1 MKNKAFK
8 SVTATI
14 LSVIIALSCFT
25 ASFAASDTL
34 AWHYY
39 EEPMNYDYKGVL
51 VEGENG
57 IGKIDNYTVWYTF
70 NVLNAGFYNFSFNW
84 DNTDLWIDTPEYIE
98 DNTAY
103 NSAEKLFFF
112 EENTDG
118 TYTDNTLFYF
128 EEGEQIIGIMV
139 EYSSSDSKLNIE
151 YFGEEITSV
160 EVADEKNLILGCDIH
175 CDYGIEEG
183 ALYYYWI
190 DSDININ
197 FSSGKTITTDDI
209 EGYIDSE
216 IKKGENI
223 LPVSICGEKYTLA
236 INVELV
242 TDYIADV
249 SISNIED
256 YLYIKSYYNDFDY
269 PDPFGET
276 LTVTFKDGTTAA
288 ANIGDDEM
296 ITLPNGSEVWFGFGF
311 NFEDD
316 KVFFDVYIA
325 GTVVKSY
332 ECTKI
337 QADFEENKDKLNS
350 NILNL
355 INDVSYYIRRAMI
368 IALEC
373 DTVYEYMDYGVE
385 ESLLRLAWAYE
396 SFVEIFYEVF
406 YLIRY
411 YIA

>member
-1 MKNKAFK
+1 MKNKALK
-8 SVTATI
+8 SVIATF
-14 LSVIIALSCFT
+14 LAAVIALSCFT

-34 AWHYY
+34 VWHYY
-39 EEPMNYDYKGVL
+39 EEPMNYDYQGIL
-51 VEGENG
+51 VEGENS
-57 IGKIDNYTVWYTF
+57 IGSPDSDYVWYTF
-70 NVLNAGFYNFSFNW
+70 DVQSAGFYKLSF
-84 DNTDLWIDTPEYIE
+84 DYDDADLWFDTPEKIE
-98 DNTAY
+98 NGIAY
-103 NSAEKLFFF
+103 DSAEKLTFS
-112 EENTDG
+112 TDG
-118 TYTDNTLFYF
+118 INNTLFYF

-160 EVADEKNLILGCDIH
+160 EVADEKNLVLGCDIH

-197 FSSGKTITTDDI
+197 FSSGKTITTDDV

-256 YLYIKSYYNDFDY
+256 YLYFKTYYNSYDFPELY
-269 PDPFGET
+269 GET
-276 LTVTFKDGTTAA
+276 MTVTFKDGTTAA

-296 ITLPNGSEVWFGFGF
+296 ITLPNGIEAWFGFGYTF
-311 NFEDD
+311 DD
-316 KVFFDVYIA
+316 GEILLDVYIA
-325 GTVVKSY
+325 GTIVKSY
-332 ECTKI
+332 ECNETK
-337 QADFEENKDKLNS
+337 ADFKENIGELRS
-350 NILNL
+350 TYLEL
-355 INDVSYYIRRAMI
+355 INDVSYYLRRAMI
-368 IALEC
+368 VALEC
-373 DTVYEYMDYGVE
+373 DTIYEYLDYG
-385 ESLLRLAWAYE
+385 AYE
-396 SFVEIFYEVF
+396 SALRLRWACESFVSLFFEAF
-406 YLIRY
+406 YLVGY
-411 YIA
+411 YLA